1 MKSNCL
7 LAAVFGVLA
16 LASANASATTDSGSF
31 VVSLRIAAP
40 CDVSTEAVGPG
51 RGDVTVS
58 CQSPSTP
65 YRLESGARGIEL
77 QAREAQAEEYEGYA
91 RATLTF

>member
-1 MKSNCL
+1 MKSNYL

-31 VVSLRIAAP
+31 LVSLRIAAP
-40 CDVSTEAVGPG
+40 CDVSTEAVAPDHGG
-51 RGDVTVS
+51 VKVS
-58 CQSPSTP
+58 CASPSTP
-65 YRLESGARGIEL
+65 YQLESGARGIGL
-77 QAREAQAEEYEGYA
+77 HAREAQADEYEGYA